1 MKNFKFILVL
11 LALLP
16 LGSSVATESLVVDN
30 TTLNLINKLQ
40 SGGYI
45 MYMRHG
51 KTNRKQANR
60 NTQQLDFDNCATQRN
75 LSDEGISQ
83 TKLIGQIIKELNI
96 PIGEVSS
103 SPYCRTKDTANYV
116 FGEYVIDPNLAFSM
130 GKLAEESKKLGMYLL
145 DAMLASTDVTANTVY
160 VGHSANLKD
169 GLGVWPKP
177 EGVVVVF
184 KKVGNEIKYIG
195 MIRPEQWLA
204 YSSENKTER

>member
-16 LGSSVATESLVVDN
+16 LCSSVATESLVVEN

-45 MYMRHG
+45 IYMRHA

-83 TKLIGQIIKELNI
+83 TKLIGKIIKELNI
-96 PIGEVSS
+96 PIGEVRS

-116 FGEYVIDPNLAFSM
+116 FGEHIIDPNLAFSM
-130 GKLAEESKKLGMYLL
+130 GKLAQESKKLGLYLL
-145 DAMLASTDVTANTVY
+145 NAMLASTDVTANTVY
-160 VGHSANLKD
+160 VGHSANLRD

-177 EGVVVVF
+177 EGVVVIF
-184 KKVGNEIKYIG
+184 KKTGNEIKYIG
-195 MIRPEQWLA
+195 MIRPEQWLT
-204 YSSENKTER
+204 YNSENKTER